1 MEDEIKATGFI
12 KHNNYELVEYDD
24 KKVVLKV
31 KLTENT
37 SNPYG
42 MAHGGLIF
50 GLGDTAMGMLFS
62 KKEQNVV
69 TVDSNINF
77 LRPGVG
83 EYLICESEM
92 VKDGKQIA
100 LAKANIY
107 NNDKKLVATMSA
119 NYYYIK

>member
-1 MEDEIKATGFI
+1 MEDEIKVTGFI

-31 KLTENT
+31 NLVEEGT
-37 SNPYG
+37 NPYG

>member
-31 KLTENT
+31 KLTDNT